1 MEVDMTASRALAL
14 GATALAVVAVV
25 VGLTLAIRA
34 LGAREDPAAPHPA
47 VSAPADSSTSTRLP
61 SPDNSYWT
69 PERMRG
75 ASPAPMPEG

>member
-14 GATALAVVAVV
+14 GATALAVVAIV

-34 LGAREDPAAPHPA
+34 LGAKDDPAAPQPA
-47 VSAPADSSTSTRLP
+47 VSAPADGSTSTQLP

-69 PERMRG
+69 PERMRS
-75 ASPAPMPEG
+75 ASPAPMPKG